1 MRMVTSGSAF
11 LMLLIM
17 MSTLLWLL
25 IKWGVSAGIVYEL
38 IDARVQHEQHLR
50 LIEAMLN
57 YGVAFCNEH
66 RNELRTTNLRQ
77 PVELHIGP
85 CAIQKARYNGTVTIT
100 QEQNHYRLRAI
111 LTSTISEKHSMQCLI
126 TFNDNERAP
135 MPYTITQWS
144 YG

>member
-1 MRMVTSGSAF
+1 MVTSGSTF

-25 IKWGVSAGIVYEL
+25 ITWSVSTGIVYDL
-38 IDARVQHEQHLR
+38 IDMRIAHEQQLR

-66 RNELRTTNLRQ
+66 RHELKATKLSQ
-77 PVELHIGP
+77 PIELHIGP
-85 CAIQKARYNGTVTIT
+85 CALQAIRYDGTVTIA
-100 QEQNHYRLRAI
+100 QEQSHYRLRAA
-111 LTSTISEKHSMQCLI
+111 LTSAASEERTMQCFI
-126 TFNDNERAP
+126 TFNDNEHAS